1 MNVGQK
7 PTYSTGASKFA
18 HHLGRARA
26 GTLAEQLILHDWV
39 SHGSKP
45 LPLRVA
51 SGAAAALAAGD
62 DNEGVGAE
70 ELTGGVAVCGATGCA
85 AGVSFRRKGSP
96 VAHPASAKTRTIAIG
111 LITLFYNFLAEG
123 L

>member
-1 MNVGQK
+1 MSKVQ
-7 PTYSTGASKFA
+7 PAYSTGASKFA
-18 HHLGRARA
+18 HHFGRACA
-26 GTLAEQLILHDWV
+26 GTFAEQLILQDWV

-62 DNEGVGAE
+62 DNEGLGAE

-85 AGVSFRRKGSP
+85 TGGSFRGKGSP
-96 VAHPASAKTRTIAIG
+96 VAHPASAKIRKVATG
-111 LITLFYNFLAEG
+111 LITLLYNFLAESA
-123 L
+123 